1 MKITPKQS
9 IRVILL
15 LALSAA
21 FFIYK
26 SFTNTKEE
34 YLLGIKLSLEETKIY
49 YIVIS
54 CLLILLIIAFLFLTY
69 YLNKKIDKLSGNFIE
84 YYKYVLRY
92 NKLNDLYSKIMIS
105 RTLRMQI
112 IVQITIVIMD
122 ILFLISFKNIVVV
135 NNIFEVITIILINT
149 LLFFVSYKS
158 IYNSWK
164 FKNDDSYQQLKS
176 DYNSDIEPQ
185 SNSYI
190 NNIEINEK
198 IKKLKKKNLLYVF
211 ISFVCILL
219 NLMFLN

>member
-1 MKITPKQS
+1 MKITPKQL

-15 LALSAA
+15 LALSAT

-34 YLLGIKLSLEETKIY
+34 CLLGIKLSLEETKIY
-49 YIVIS
+49 YITIS

-105 RTLRMQI
+105 RTLKIQLM
-112 IVQITIVIMD
+112 VQITIVIMD

-135 NNIFEVITIILINT
+135 NNIFDSLYEFIGNHENQKDDMTAVIVDLP
-149 LLFFVSYKS
+149 FKS
-158 IYNSWK
+158 
-164 FKNDDSYQQLKS
+164 
-176 DYNSDIEPQ
+176 
-185 SNSYI
+185 
-190 NNIEINEK
+190 
-198 IKKLKKKNLLYVF
+198 
-211 ISFVCILL
+211 
-219 NLMFLN
+219 